1 MCNASLTEGI
11 VPSVLKAAVV
21 SPRLKKPT
29 LDPVDMAS
37 YRPIS
42 NLSFLSK
49 TLERLVATRF
59 VQHARAHRLLP
70 SRQSSYR
77 ANHSTE
83 TAVVSVHNN
92 IVRAIDDGKVSLLVL
107 LDLSAA
113 FDTVNHDI
121 LFRVLEN
128 RFSLSGVALEW
139 FKSYLAD
146 RTQTFQVGSVTSG
159 PYHVTSG
166 VPQGSVLG
174 PQEFIAYT
182 EDIAGLFETKKTE
195 YTPTISS

>member
-11 VPSVLKAAVV
+11 VPSVLKAAVF

-49 TLERLVATRF
+49 TLERLVATRC
-59 VQHARAHRLLP
+59 VQHDETHRLLP

-107 LDLSAA
+107 LDLNAA

-121 LFRVLEN
+121 LLRILEN
-128 RFSLSGVALEW
+128 RFSLCGVALEW

-166 VPQGSVLG
+166 VLHKGQCSGHRSL
-174 PQEFIAYT
+174 
-182 EDIAGLFETKKTE
+182 L
-195 YTPTISS
+195 